1 MSTATRH
8 FGRWATAIVWLALPF
23 VAGPS
28 FGDALDPLSRSVQL
42 VATIGLWALWALGLV
57 AALVPSTVSLTAIR
71 VLAPAAI
78 AAAVWAALVVPHG
91 ASAPES
97 VALGFTTLATVIALC
112 APVGDRFVNGSS
124 CGDERR
130 MPLRPPGVVLL
141 GPLELTWAVV
151 VAGVVS
157 GPLLLAAHVWVPG
170 AIVLAVGWVLA
181 ALGLRI
187 LHALAQRWL
196 VFVPAGVVV
205 VDRTTLTDSF
215 LVQRQRVD
223 SIGPAPVDTTAV
235 DLTAGAIGLALE
247 LRLTQPDLIIPA
259 PPRRLGTSQVT
270 IDPVEVESVLVAP
283 TRPGWVLDEAKRRR
297 LLVS

>member
-1 MSTATRH
+1 M
-8 FGRWATAIVWLALPF
+8 
-23 VAGPS
+23 
-28 FGDALDPLSRSVQL
+28 
-42 VATIGLWALWALGLV
+42 
-57 AALVPSTVSLTAIR
+57 
-71 VLAPAAI
+71 
-78 AAAVWAALVVPHG
+78 
-91 ASAPES
+91 
-97 VALGFTTLATVIALC
+97 
-112 APVGDRFVNGSS
+112 
-124 CGDERR
+124 
-130 MPLRPPGVVLL
+130 
-141 GPLELTWAVV
+141 
-151 VAGVVS
+151 
-157 GPLLLAAHVWVPG
+157 
-170 AIVLAVGWVLA
+170 LAVGWLLA

-187 LHALAQRWL
+187 LHGLAQRWL

-283 TRPGWVLDEAKRRR
+283 TRPGWVLQEAKRRR